1 MTENAG
7 IISEANP
14 SEMKYTDTYGNICT
28 WYVDCPEAL
37 SKLIFSSD
45 VINTQNQRCQDLLQL
60 ENPRLTKYSFF
71 HLSTMLIGINVI
83 DTFLL
88 TNHHKVIHV

>member
-1 MTENAG
+1 MIENAG

-37 SKLIFSSD
+37 SKLIFFLWCD
-45 VINTQNQRCQDLLQL
+45 HH
-60 ENPRLTKYSFF
+60 PK
-71 HLSTMLIGINVI
+71 STMSRSAAARKPKADKIFILSPFNYA
-83 DTFLL
+83 DW
-88 TNHHKVIHV
+88 N